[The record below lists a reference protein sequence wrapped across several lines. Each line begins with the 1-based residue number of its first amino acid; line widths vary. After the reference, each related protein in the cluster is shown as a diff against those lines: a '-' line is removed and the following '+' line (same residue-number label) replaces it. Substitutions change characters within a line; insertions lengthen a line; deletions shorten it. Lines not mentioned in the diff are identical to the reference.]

1 MFFLF
6 TGVSGADNST
16 ELSVVSENGTTT
28 TVLSVN
34 ASTTTE
40 GMSGSFCH

>member
-1 MFFLF
+1 MFFLL

-16 ELSVVSENGTTT
+16 ELSVRSENGTTT